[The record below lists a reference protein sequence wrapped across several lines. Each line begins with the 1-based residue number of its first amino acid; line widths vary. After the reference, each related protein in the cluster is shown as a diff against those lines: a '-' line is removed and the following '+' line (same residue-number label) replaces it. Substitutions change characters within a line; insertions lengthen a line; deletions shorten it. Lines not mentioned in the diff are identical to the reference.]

1 MRISIILI
9 TICGTLIGEN
19 GNFLR
24 FTRNLSTKL
33 MNKFFFT
40 AAKGNCYVDCKHC
53 DFTGPLYE
61 CGYENGVS
69 FEPNKVNSV
78 QEACAKSFAIH
89 ILKFEIF
96 QMT

>member
-1 MRISIILI
+1 MRILIILI
-9 TICGTLIGEN
+9 IIFGTLIGEN
-19 GNFLR
+19 GNFLT
-24 FTRNLSTKL
+24 FTWNPSTQL

-69 FEPNKVNSV
+69 FVPKT
-78 QEACAKSFAIH
+78 I
-89 ILKFEIF
+89 
-96 QMT
+96 T